1 MVGIT
6 TLISRAPVL
15 AEGET
20 GVSLILTT
28 CGQIIT
34 SLLTQLTAF
43 TNWILGNDLAVMFF
57 AIMFIMLAIHL
68 LHSLVH
74 KFA

>member
-1 MVGIT
+1 MFGLVTRGV
-6 TLISRAPVL
+6 PVL
-15 AEGET
+15 LEGET
-20 GVSLILTT
+20 GISVILSTMTT
-28 CGQIIT
+28 IIT
-34 SLLTQLTAF
+34 ALTSALTSF
-43 TNWILGNDLAVMFF
+43 TTWILGNDLAVMFF